1 MIELKKT
8 AGGIEAKGHEIPVM
22 DFYDVVV
29 IGGGVAGTAAGMAA
43 AKRGMKTV
51 ILETFTGA
59 GRPYDAGPR
68 EYPAGLRFRS
78 RQGNVRRA

>member
-51 ILETFTGA
+51 IL
-59 GRPYDAGPR
+59 
-68 EYPAGLRFRS
+68 
-78 RQGNVRRA
+78 